1 MRERATRRSILVN
14 GDKSSAQSFSDASSS
29 QQSTSDLSQD
39 AQRLVA
45 ASAAGAKLPA
55 TSQSQF
61 QGFNVPMASFHQHV
75 LLQYAAMHA
84 AVSTPTSTAAPVS
97 SGTAAAVAA
106 VAGTLNS
113 SSGIRPVVLRPGFIS
128 QPSDSIPADMSAQP
142 LLSKEALRTLMRQ
155 VDAEQKLDVD
165 VEDVGYHFA
174 SRRLGD
180 LLLDVANDFVQKV
193 AQASCQLA
201 KHRHATALE
210 LKDAQIHLDR
220 DYDIRVPGFG
230 EELPDITRKR
240 KGGQRVHASRV
251 LHIRDTIRKASIVKR
266 SERLRAKKRN

>member
-174 SRRLGD
+174 SH
-180 LLLDVANDFVQKV
+180 VANDFVQKV

>member
-165 VEDVGYHFA
+165 VED
-174 SRRLGD
+174 